1 MPQSLALGAD
11 LVIHSATRCL
21 DGWAKNGL
29 LAAFDTILSEVC
41 AALQQFQSEL
51 QGIGMLTVV
60 RDLWGRVRLVA
71 PTRPDPGAPLAQTLE
86 GLARNLQDRLGRH
99 AYPPEQTFLYADEL
113 AEFTDLEAERGVDLE
128 VVGLEAR
135 LIDRQLTGT
144 SWAEVPAGLP
154 QHPARLTFYSI
165 KGGVGRST
173 AVAVA
178 AWRLAQEGR
187 NVLVLDLDLEAPGLS
202 SALLPQGIL
211 PRFGIVD
218 WFVEDLVG
226 QADEILDD
234 MAVLSPVATD
244 LPGEVWMVPSYGA
257 AEGEYIAKLGRC
269 YLDLPPSIGRG
280 GEEVRRIWPQRLLR
294 LLEALE
300 ARYRPDVVLLD
311 SRSGLH
317 DVASAVV
324 TDVEAQVLL
333 FAVGSD
339 QTWRGYRLLFEHW
352 QRHDAASAIRE
363 RLRVVASLVPETG
376 RAEYLSAFREAS
388 WDLFREHL
396 YDEVVEGALDG
407 FSYDLMDDAGP
418 HAPLLTYWSRGFA
431 SLSNLVS
438 LDPQLVETAYGP
450 FLDGLQELLLPP
462 LEGA

>member
-1 MPQSLALGAD
+1 MKSPP
-11 LVIHSATRCL
+11 T
-21 DGWAKNGL
+21 
-29 LAAFDTILSEVC
+29 FDTILSEVC
-41 AALQQFQSEL
+41 EALQQSQSNL
-51 QGIGMLTVV
+51 QGIGKLTVV

-71 PTRPDPGAPLAQTLE
+71 PTRPESAPLAQALE

-99 AYPPEQTFLYADEL
+99 AYPPEQTFLYVDEL
-113 AEFTDLEAERGVDLE
+113 AESADLETGCGIDLAVE
-128 VVGLEAR
+128 GLDAR

-144 SWAEVPAGLP
+144 SWAEVTAPANLP

-173 AVAVA
+173 AAAVA

-187 NVLVLDLDLEAPGLS
+187 NVLVFDLDLEAPGLS

-226 QADEILDD
+226 QADEILED
-234 MAVLSPVATD
+234 MAVRSPVATD
-244 LPGEVWMVPSYGA
+244 LPGDVWLVPSHGGA
-257 AEGEYIAKLGRC
+257 GGEYIAKLGRC
-269 YLDLPPSIGRG
+269 YLDLPPSTGRTDDG
-280 GEEVRRIWPQRLLR
+280 SWPLRLLR

-324 TDVEAQVLL
+324 TDVDAQVLL

-352 QRHDAASAIRE
+352 QRHDAARTIRE
-363 RLRVVASLVPETG
+363 RLKVVASMVPETG

-396 YDEVVEGALDG
+396 YDEVGEGDLDS
-407 FSYDLMDDAGP
+407 FSYDLADAAGP
-418 HAPLLTYWSRGFA
+418 HAPLLTHWSRGFA

-438 LDPQLVETAYGP
+438 LDPQLVEATYGS
-450 FLDGLQELLLPP
+450 FLDSLQELLPP
-462 LEGA
+462 LEGI

>member
-1 MPQSLALGAD
+1 MKPT
-11 LVIHSATRCL
+11 AT
-21 DGWAKNGL
+21 
-29 LAAFDTILSEVC
+29 FDTILSEVRE
-41 AALQQFQSEL
+41 ALRQFRPEL
-51 QGIGMLTVV
+51 QSIGRLTVV

-71 PTRPDPGAPLAQTLE
+71 PTRPESGAPLAQTLE
-86 GLARNLQDRLGRH
+86 RLAINLRDRLGRH

-113 AEFTDLEAERGVDLE
+113 AEPTDLEPGRGVDLE
-128 VVGLEAR
+128 VEGFDAR

-144 SWAEVPAGLP
+144 SWAEVAASTDLP

-173 AVAVA
+173 AAAVA

-187 NVLVLDLDLEAPGLS
+187 KVLILDLDLEAPGLS

-234 MAVLSPVATD
+234 MAVRSPVSAD
-244 LPGEVWMVPSYGA
+244 LPGEVWVVPSHGA
-257 AEGEYIAKLGRC
+257 AGGEYIAKLGRC
-269 YLDLPPSIGRG
+269 YLDLPPSTGRDEG
-280 GEEVRRIWPQRLLR
+280 RQSWPQRLR
-294 LLEALE
+294 HFLEAIE
-300 ARYRPDVVLLD
+300 AHHRPDVVLLD

-324 TDVEAQVLL
+324 TDVGAQVLL

-339 QTWRGYRLLFEHW
+339 QTWCGYRLLFEHW
-352 QRHDAASAIRE
+352 QRHDAARIIRE
-363 RLRVVASLVPETG
+363 RLRVVASMVPETG

-431 SLSNLVS
+431 SLSNLAS
-438 LDPQLVETAYGP
+438 LDPQLVEAAYGP
-450 FLDGLQELLLPP
+450 FLDGIQELLPS
-462 LEGA
+462 LEGL

>member
-1 MPQSLALGAD
+1 MKPI
-11 LVIHSATRCL
+11 VT
-21 DGWAKNGL
+21 
-29 LAAFDTILSEVC
+29 FDTILSEVRE
-41 AALQQFQSEL
+41 ALQQFQPEL
-51 QGIGMLTVV
+51 QSVGRLTVV

-71 PTRPDPGAPLAQTLE
+71 STRPESGAPLAQTLE
-86 GLARNLQDRLGRH
+86 RLARNLQDRLGRH
-99 AYPPEQTFLYADEL
+99 AYPPEQIFLYVDEL
-113 AEFTDLEAERGVDLE
+113 AESTDLETVRGVDLE
-128 VVGLEAR
+128 VERLDAR

-144 SWAEVPAGLP
+144 SWAEVTALADLP

-173 AVAVA
+173 AAAVA
-178 AWRLAQEGR
+178 AWRLAHEGR

-226 QADEILDD
+226 QADGILDD
-234 MAVLSPVATD
+234 MAVPSPVSAD
-244 LPGEVWMVPSYGA
+244 LPGEVWVVPSHGGVG
-257 AEGEYIAKLGRC
+257 GEYIAKLGRC
-269 YLDLPPSIGRG
+269 YLDLPPSIGRS
-280 GEEVRRIWPQRLLR
+280 GERRQSWPQRLLR

-339 QTWRGYRLLFEHW
+339 QTWCGYRLLFEHW
-352 QRHDAASAIRE
+352 QRHGAASAIRE
-363 RLRVVASLVPETG
+363 RLRVVASMVPETG

-450 FLDGLQELLLPP
+450 FLDGIQELLPS
-462 LEGA
+462 LEGL